1 VSQPSAP
8 DPSLGGACATAT
20 ADFLRRVSQI
30 NTWQRGG
37 ERAPHKPLLLL
48 LALGR
53 LSRGEKGLP
62 WSICEKELSAL
73 LREFGPPRRNVTPE
87 QPFVR
92 LAKDSLWELGGG
104 GGYVSQTDNPLVSVL
119 KDRDPIGW
127 FLAADHALLTSSP
140 DLAVEAARRLLEA
153 HFPESLHQD
162 ILNAV
167 GLSLDRVIV
176 SRKARDPRF
185 RERILTA
192 YEFRCA
198 VCSLDIRLGRDVF
211 GLEAAHIQWH
221 QAGGPDTEA
230 NGLALCTMHH
240 KLFDYGAFTL
250 HDERRVLVSERA
262 YGGEQF
268 ERMLMRHHG
277 QPLARPVR
285 PDFAPGPAFID
296 WHRRQVFKPE
306 ARHWDGEGSPITAA

>member
-1 VSQPSAP
+1 MPEPAGP
-8 DPSLGGACATAT
+8 DPLPIDDTASLV
-20 ADFLRRVSQI
+20 ADFLRRVE
-30 NTWQRGG
+30 TVTVWKRGNM
-37 ERAPHKPLLLL
+37 RAPHKPLLLL

-53 LSRGEKGLP
+53 LSRGEGAISFSECQP
-62 WSICEKELSAL
+62 ILSNL
-73 LREFGPPRRNVTPE
+73 LREFGPDVRHVHPE
-87 QPFVR
+87 LPFWH
-92 LAKDSLWELGGG
+92 L
-104 GGYVSQTDNPLVSVL
+104 QTDKLWILDVEGDVL
-119 KDRDPIGW
+119 NASGGPSPARLRDRDAVGW
-127 FLAADHALLTSSP
+127 FPREIGTLLTASP
-140 DLAVEAARRLLEA
+140 ELAVEAARRILES

-198 VCSLDIRLGRDVF
+198 VCSLDIRLGRDVV

-230 NGLALCTMHH
+230 NGLALCTLHH

-285 PDFAPGPAFID
+285 PDFAPGPRFID

-306 ARHWDGEGSPITAA
+306 ARHWDGENHPLH